1 MNTTNSFQMVA
12 KTMAELEDVL
22 AEELI
27 ELGAQNVETGTRMVS
42 FTGDNALL
50 YKANLHCRT
59 ALRILKPIHTF
70 VANNA
75 DEVYEEIK
83 KMDWEQYLSLDKT
96 FSIDAVVFSHIFRHS
111 KFVSYRVKDGI
122 ADFFSEK
129 YGKRPSVSITNPDLV
144 FNIHIAHNKCTL
156 SLDSSG
162 ESLHK
167 RGYRIAETDAPLN
180 EVLAAGMILKS
191 GWRGE
196 CNFIDPMCGSGTL
209 LIEAAMIALNIPPGI
224 HREGFAFEKWPDFD
238 SDLFSDIYND
248 DSGAKTF
255 NHKVIGSDIS
265 GQAIS
270 IAEKNVKNAGL
281 KNEITLEVK
290 PFQKYVEAPQPAGV
304 LMVNPPYGE
313 RIRIDDIEALYN
325 MIGER
330 LKHVFTGYQAF
341 VLSNKKENF
350 DAVGLKPAQRFFLF
364 NGALEVEMRKF
375 EIFAGRRDDR
385 SSDEVSTRRYDRDS
399 RAVGENQR
407 EFKQDFG
414 PRGGDRGDRPR
425 ENRDRG
431 GYRDRDGGG
440 SSDRGGDRG
449 GDRGADRGGYRES
462 DNRQSADRPD
472 RSDRGGYG
480 NRDAGRAPDRGG
492 YRDRDASQSSDRGGY
507 RDRRDSN
514 QSSDRGGYREGN
526 RGDNRGGFR
535 EKDSRS
541 YGGDRPRGGDS
552 DRPKRE
558 YKPYDRKNAV
568 FDPLTN
574 RPVFVKKDPDDE
586 QQRDPIDFKKRKSEN
601 SSEAPGAERR
611 VNKVFIARKR
621 PVKRDDVDTDLNK
634 DNNSD
639 KE

>member
-1 MNTTNSFQMVA
+1 MNTTNNFQMVA

-27 ELGAQNVETGTRMVS
+27 ELGAQNVEKGTRMVS

-83 KMDWEQYLSLDKT
+83 KMDWEEFLSLDKT

-122 ADFFSEK
+122 VDYFSER
-129 YGKRPSVSITNPDLV
+129 YEKRPSVSVTNPDLV

-167 RGYRIAETDAPLN
+167 RGYRIAQTDAPLN

-191 GWRGE
+191 GWHGQ

-224 HREGFAFEKWPDFD
+224 HRDSFAFEKWPDFD
-238 SDLFSDIYND
+238 SELFSEIYND
-248 DSGAKTF
+248 DSSAKTF
-255 NHKVIGSDIS
+255 DHKIIGTDIS

-281 KNEITLEVK
+281 KSSITLEVK
-290 PFQKYVEAPQPAGV
+290 PLQQYTEAPQPPGV
-304 LMVNPPYGE
+304 LMMNPPYGE

-330 LKHVFTGYQAF
+330 LKHVFTGYDAY
-341 VLSNKKENF
+341 VLSFKKENF

-364 NGALEVEMRKF
+364 NGALECEMRKF
-375 EIFAGRRDDR
+375 EIFAGKRDDR
-385 SSDEVSTRRYDRDS
+385 SRDEVSTRRYDRDN
-399 RAVGENQR
+399 RPVGENKR

-414 PRGGDRGDRPR
+414 PRRDDRSRDD
-425 ENRDRG
+425 RDRG
-431 GYRDRDGGG
+431 GHRDASRGQDRGGFKERDGGQ
-440 SSDRGGDRG
+440 SSDRGGFRERG
-449 GDRGADRGGYRES
+449 G
-462 DNRQSADRPD
+462 
-472 RSDRGGYG
+472 
-480 NRDAGRAPDRGG
+480 
-492 YRDRDASQSSDRGGY
+492 SQSSDRGGF
-507 RDRRDSN
+507 RDRDFS
-514 QSSDRGGYREGN
+514 
-526 RGDNRGGFR
+526 
-535 EKDSRS
+535 K
-541 YGGDRPRGGDS
+541 DRPRGGGDRGRDDRDRSGFRDRDAGRAPERGGFKDRGQSQERGSYKDRSSS
-552 DRPKRE
+552 DDRARGGDRERPQRE
-558 YKPYDRKNAV
+558 YKPYDRSKIVYDDA
-568 FDPLTN
+568 TN
-574 RPVFVKKDPDDE
+574 RPVFRKKDPDDDF
-586 QQRDPIDFKKRKSEN
+586 QQKREPVDFKKRKSDTNKEG
-601 SSEAPGAERR
+601 PGAERR
-611 VNKVFIARKR
+611 VNKVFIARKQ
-621 PVKRDDVDTDLNK
+621 PTKRKDSDSDQNKETD
-634 DNNSD
+634 SD